1 MLQWC
6 RASCVYFLKQLSM
19 CFPFVP
25 MSCDAGGG
33 LKTQGANLSDYIKDI
48 FDQALSVQHTDM
60 DLWLCK

>member
-1 MLQWC
+1 
-6 RASCVYFLKQLSM
+6 M

-25 MSCDAGGG
+25 MSCDAGGC